1 MQEPWPDLP
10 LESWHDTC
18 DTLHMWT
25 QIVGK
30 ICLAS
35 TPRSNHF
42 WNIALQITPRGLSTP
57 AMAAGNR
64 LFTMTFDFVAHRLAI
79 ECSDGDA
86 REIALEPQTVADFYR
101 RVMRTLREMGID
113 INIWTL
119 PVEVPNPVRF
129 ELDVEHKAY
138 DAERANAFW
147 RILVAIKPVLERF
160 RCGFVGKSSP
170 VHFFWGSFDVAVTR
184 FSGRRAPERPGAD
197 AITREAYSH
206 EVISH
211 GFWPGGGAVRE
222 PVFYAYAA
230 PEPDGLKT
238 ASVKPAAA
246 VYNTAL
252 SEFILPYHA
261 VRTAGSPAAALTEFL
276 TSTYGAAADLAKWDR
291 AQLER
296 SS

>member
-10 LESWHDTC
+10 LESWRDTC
-18 DTLHMWT
+18 ETLHMWT

-57 AMAAGNR
+57 PMVAGSR
-64 LFTMTFDFVAHRLAI
+64 LFTITFDFVSHRLAI
-79 ECSDGDA
+79 ACSDGGA

-101 RVMRTLREMGID
+101 RVMRALREMD
-113 INIWTL
+113 VDVRIWTM
-119 PVEVPNPVRF
+119 PVEVANPVRF
-129 ELDVEHKAY
+129 ELDVAHNAY

-211 GFWPGGGAVRE
+211 GFWPGGGAVPE
-222 PVFYAYAA
+222 PAFYAYAA
-230 PEPDGLKT
+230 PEPAGLKT
-238 ASVKPAAA
+238 ALVKPAAA
-246 VYNTAL
+246 VYNAAL
-252 SEFILPYHA
+252 SEFILPYNA
-261 VRTAGSPAAALTEFL
+261 VRTASSPAAALTEFL
-276 TSTYGAAADLAKWDR
+276 ASTYNAAADLAKWDH

>member
-1 MQEPWPDLP
+1 MQETWPALP
-10 LESWHDTC
+10 LESWRDTC

-25 QIVGK
+25 QVVGK

-42 WNIALQITPRGLSTP
+42 WNIAFHITPRGLSTP
-57 AMAAGNR
+57 AMTAGDR
-64 LFTMTFDFVAHRLAI
+64 LFTMTFDLVTHGLVI
-79 ECSDGDA
+79 ECSDGGA
-86 REIALEPQTVADFYR
+86 RDIALEPQTVADFYR
-101 RVMRTLREMGID
+101 RVMRTLRDMGID
-113 INIWTL
+113 VDIWTM

-129 ELDVEHKAY
+129 ELDVAHRAY

-160 RCGFVGKSSP
+160 RCGFLGKSSP
-170 VHFFWGSFDVAVTR
+170 VHFFWGSFDLAVTR

-197 AITREAYSH
+197 AMTREAYSH

-211 GFWPGGGAVRE
+211 GFWPGGGAVLE

-230 PEPDGLKT
+230 PEPPGFKS
-238 ASVKPAAA
+238 AIVRPAAA
-246 VYNTAL
+246 RYDDTM
-252 SEFILPYHA
+252 SEFFLPYEA
-261 VRTAGSPAAALTEFL
+261 VRTAASPAAEL
-276 TSTYGAAADLAKWDR
+276 TSFLESTYNAAADLADWDR

-296 SS
+296 AS